1 MKPIEEGDSVNPI
14 DVSSSSA
21 QSEFDA
27 AGFSSDPEFMLL
39 PFSRPLMG
47 SESFSPRGS
56 FLEDTAAGLSMVSI
70 GFSSSPSTGGLFG
83 ENPMP
88 SSAAHHMFD
97 VMLEQDK
104 GTLDPLA
111 VPCMGSAVPQPL
123 ESLHSQ
129 FVPPFLWK
137 TFDIVEDPA
146 LDSIVSWGSAGQ
158 SFVVWDPVEFSK
170 VILPSNFKHNNF
182 SSFVRQLNT
191 YGFRKIDAD
200 KWEFANEDFQR
211 GKKHLLKNIQRRK
224 SPHSQQ
230 IGSLIGPSTGGGK
243 SGLEDEIGRL
253 KKERSMLMQEV
264 VELQQ
269 QQKGTAQHV
278 NTVNRRLQSAEQ
290 RQKQMISFLAK
301 LLQHPEFLF
310 RLQKK
315 KEQKDIDSSRT
326 KRRFVKQHKH
336 EDGFT
341 PSAEG
346 QIVKYQPDW
355 ENLARSSSTSDLNP
369 SLLEG
374 PFAYLLQGVFGDLG
388 SIPEGVP
395 NFQFKNA
402 SSSDVIA
409 SEELAFHHG
418 VVKPTEEL
426 RVEASNKS
434 MDDQHFKGKAI
445 ESPPEESN
453 PDYFLSLAE
462 DILQSSHH
470 GTGGVIKPEEIWDA
484 YLNADVGPSGS
495 SSKLWSNPECFED
508 PFLQIS
514 SKQPPIW
521 DFGSQQAGDSSM
533 DKWHEIIGQSIQQE
547 AGVHGRLLEVRA
559 LIHCDSLSQL

>member
-1 MKPIEEGDSVNPI
+1 MKPIKEGDSVTPI
-14 DVSSSSA
+14 AVSSSSG

-27 AGFSSDPEFMLL
+27 AGFSSDPESMLL

-47 SESFSPRGS
+47 SESFSPCGS
-56 FLEDTAAGLSMVSI
+56 FLEDAAAGLSMVSI
-70 GFSSSPSTGGLFG
+70 GFSSSPSTGGFLG

-97 VMLEQDK
+97 VMLEPDK
-104 GTLDPLA
+104 RTLDPFV
-111 VPCMGSAVPQPL
+111 VPCMESDVPQPL
-123 ESLHSQ
+123 ESLHGQ

-137 TFDIVEDPA
+137 TFDIVEDPV

-191 YGFRKIDAD
+191 YGFRKIDTD

-224 SPHSQQ
+224 SSHSQQ

-243 SGLEDEIGRL
+243 SGLKDEIGRL

-278 NTVNRRLQSAEQ
+278 NTVNQRLQSAEQ

-301 LLQHPEFLF
+301 LLQNPEFLVC
-310 RLQKK
+310 LQKK

-341 PSAEG
+341 PSVEG

-355 ENLARSSSTSDLNP
+355 ENLARSSTTPDLNP

-374 PFAYLLQGVFGDLG
+374 PFAYLLQGVFGELG
-388 SIPEGVP
+388 SIPEGMP

-409 SEELAFHHG
+409 SEEFVFHHG

-462 DILQSSHH
+462 GILQSSHH
-470 GTGGVIKPEEIWDA
+470 GTRGVIKPEKIWDA
-484 YLNADVGPSGS
+484 YLNADVSPSGS
-495 SSKLWSNPECFED
+495 STKLWSNPECFED

-514 SKQPPIW
+514 SEQSPIW
-521 DFGSQQAGDSSM
+521 DFDSQQAGDSST
-533 DKWHEIIGQSIQQE
+533 DKWHEIIGHLFNKKPE
-547 AGVHGRLLEVRA
+547 FME
-559 LIHCDSLSQL
+559 DWK